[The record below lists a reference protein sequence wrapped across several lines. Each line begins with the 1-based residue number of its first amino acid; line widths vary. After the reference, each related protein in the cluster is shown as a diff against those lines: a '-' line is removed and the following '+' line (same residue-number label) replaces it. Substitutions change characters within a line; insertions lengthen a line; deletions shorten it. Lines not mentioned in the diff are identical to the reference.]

1 MKLSKLRIDALKPP
15 KNGYKDAKGK
25 TVKHKIFWDDELPG
39 FGLRVTNTGVKAYIL
54 IYRVKGRQRRIT
66 IGRHGEFT
74 PTKARDEAMRLKTEV
89 RAGEDPLDEREKGR
103 KEPTFN
109 DLADEY
115 ERVHLPRKKSAR
127 EDRRFLAYLRPKL
140 GNRKLSSLSRREIQK
155 LHQKKG
161 ESAPVD
167 ANRMASLLSKI
178 FNLAIK
184 WDWMTHNLAQGIE
197 RFPEPKRDRFVKEL
211 ELPHLLKAIAQ
222 EKNPYIQ
229 GFFHLLLLTGSRRS
243 ELLTMKW
250 EDLDFDRLEWRIPD
264 TKSGRV
270 HVIPLIRQAIEVLES
285 IPRVSENPYVIVGR
299 KDKQHLKE
307 PAKAWLRIR
316 KKAGL
321 EDVRLHDLR
330 RTVGSYMAMSGESLP
345 LIGKILNHSNASTT
359 QIYARLGDN
368 APRAALQAVGE
379 TVKLA
384 MGNRAISET
393 NLPKKG

>member
-155 LHQKKG
+155 LHQ
-161 ESAPVD
+161 
-167 ANRMASLLSKI
+167 
-178 FNLAIK
+178 
-184 WDWMTHNLAQGIE
+184 MTCPQ
-197 RFPEPKRDRFVKEL
+197 
-211 ELPHLLKAIAQ
+211 
-222 EKNPYIQ
+222 
-229 GFFHLLLLTGSRRS
+229 
-243 ELLTMKW
+243 
-250 EDLDFDRLEWRIPD
+250 
-264 TKSGRV
+264 
-270 HVIPLIRQAIEVLES
+270 
-285 IPRVSENPYVIVGR
+285 
-299 KDKQHLKE
+299 
-307 PAKAWLRIR
+307 
-316 KKAGL
+316 
-321 EDVRLHDLR
+321 
-330 RTVGSYMAMSGESLP
+330 
-345 LIGKILNHSNASTT
+345 
-359 QIYARLGDN
+359 
-368 APRAALQAVGE
+368 
-379 TVKLA
+379 
-384 MGNRAISET
+384 
-393 NLPKKG
+393 